1 MDNASK
7 KMFKKSA
14 FGGFNRDDVANYITS
29 LSEEH
34 TAEVNKIREE
44 LKLSAQE
51 NVELKNKLSELEE
64 KQKELVEKLKDYEE
78 ISEALAQTKAELE
91 SVCEARKALSEE
103 NETLKLQLQNT
114 AAELN
119 VLKER
124 EQEVKISK
132 ERIAD
137 LELEA
142 RRRVAEAEESARARM
157 EADAERQRADMEA
170 QVSEF
175 NAYRDGKYAE
185 VERNISEISSAYQS
199 TKAAV
204 GAFKTGFK
212 GVVADLAREIDSLS
226 EASLVVEQA
235 FASLS
240 ETGKEKTE

>member
-1 MDNASK
+1 MGNTSK

-14 FGGFNRDDVANYITS
+14 FGGFNRDDVASYIAS

-34 TAEVNKIREE
+34 TAEVNKIRDE
-44 LKLSAQE
+44 LKLSATE
-51 NVELKNKLSELEE
+51 NIELKNKVSELTTERN
-64 KQKELVEKLKDYEE
+64 ELIKKVVDYEE
-78 ISEALAQTKAELE
+78 IAELLEQTKAELARVKELYDSFE
-91 SVCEARKALSEE
+91 SE
-103 NETLKLQLQNT
+103 NRELKT
-114 AAELN
+114 ELDI
-119 VLKER
+119 LRGR
-124 EQEVKISK
+124 EQEVKESK

-142 RRRVAEAEESARARM
+142 RRRAAQAEESARAKM
-157 EADAERQRADMEA
+157 EAEAERHRADMEA
-170 QVSEF
+170 QAAEF

-185 VERNISEISSAYQS
+185 VERNISDISMAYQN

-204 GAFKTGFK
+204 GNFKTGFK

-235 FASLS
+235 FAALN